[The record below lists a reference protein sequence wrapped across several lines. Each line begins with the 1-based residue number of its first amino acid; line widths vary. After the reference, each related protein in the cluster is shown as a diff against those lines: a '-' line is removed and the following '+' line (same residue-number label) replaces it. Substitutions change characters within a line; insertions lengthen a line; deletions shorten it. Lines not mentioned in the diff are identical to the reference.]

1 GRAARGPTALAR
13 SAGHFGEAQGDIRLE
28 VAMLCLACALH
39 DDTVGG
45 GLFGK
50 DPCRKAAQG
59 AQHELFELLLQV
71 SGAVAGWKGGAVYPN
86 RSAPSPGLAGVVCS
100 SAVRRLRCP
109 AGLPLL
115 AL

>member
-1 GRAARGPTALAR
+1 
-13 SAGHFGEAQGDIRLE
+13 
-28 VAMLCLACALH
+28 CLACALH

-115 AL
+115 ALLWVPCGPEDKPHVPPVSWTQSRMGPAA